1 MASRTRAA
9 NCPGGYP
16 ARPMPRTPRKDW
28 AAARTAADTEAA
40 KRVLLHVMSYLELLA
55 ADVADLMAALD
66 KGPGEASALA
76 TRLLDD
82 PDDLWRYNPAHE
94 AEYGAIQL
102 RTDRRLDLTGTPLG
116 LLGPGAPRSWRL

>member
-1 MASRTRAA
+1 
-9 NCPGGYP
+9 
-16 ARPMPRTPRKDW
+16 MPRTPRKDW

-94 AEYGAIQL
+94 AEYVEHPASG
-102 RTDRRLDLTGTPLG
+102 
-116 LLGPGAPRSWRL
+116 GP